1 MQSMTGFARCDGAD
15 QFAHW
20 VMEAKCVNAKGLD
33 VRVRAPQGYDA
44 VELALRS
51 AAKAGLTRGTVQV
64 SINLKPVQAGGEARI
79 NQQALDTYLAA
90 YDAYKD
96 KAGVPSFDGL
106 LRLPGVL
113 QSGEE
118 ETEALIKARVAAMT
132 QDAQKLI
139 DDLKAARAEEGAAL
153 SSVLQGQLDEI
164 AALVK
169 KARAFVADTP
179 DILKARL
186 ERGLEA
192 IGNRAS
198 EMDEG
203 RLHQEIALLIVKADV
218 TEELDRLD
226 GHIAAAADLL
236 ASDLPIGRK
245 FDFLMQ
251 EFNREANTLCSKAV
265 DQKLTTIGLDLKT
278 LIDQMKE
285 QIQNVE

>member
-15 QFAHW
+15 QCAHW
-20 VMEAKCVNAKGLD
+20 VMEAKSVNAKGLD
-33 VRVRAPQGYDA
+33 VRVRAPQGYDG
-44 VELALRS
+44 VELALRNK
-51 AAKAGLTRGTVQV
+51 AKAILTRGTIQV
-64 SINLKPVQAGGEARI
+64 SVTLKPVQTGGDVRV
-79 NQQALDTYLAA
+79 NQQALDAYLAA
-90 YDAYKD
+90 YDDYKD
-96 KAGVPSFDGL
+96 RTEVPSFDGL

-113 QSGEE
+113 QTGEE
-118 ETEALIKARVAAMT
+118 EGEELVTARLAAMVK
-132 QDAQKLI
+132 DAEKLI
-139 DDLKAARAEEGAAL
+139 TDLQASRADEGAAL
-153 SSVLQGQLDEI
+153 LTVLEGQLGDI
-164 AALVK
+164 AALVE

-192 IGNRAS
+192 IGNRAADF
-198 EMDEG
+198 DEA
-203 RLHQEIALLIVKADV
+203 RLHQEVALLIVKADV

-226 GHIAAAADLL
+226 GHIAAAKDLL
-236 ASDLPIGRK
+236 ASDQPIGRK

>member
-15 QFAHW
+15 SFAHW
-20 VMEAKCVNAKGLD
+20 VMEAKSVNAKGLD
-33 VRVRAPQGYDA
+33 VRVRAPYGYDA
-44 VELALRS
+44 VELALRDS
-51 AAKAGLTRGTVQV
+51 AKKQLTRGTVQV
-64 SINLKPVQAGGEARI
+64 SITLKPVSQSGEARI
-79 NQQALDTYLAA
+79 NHDALNAYL
-90 YDAYKD
+90 DAYHGFEDRTAK
-96 KAGVPSFDGL
+96 PSFDGL

-118 ETEALIKARVAAMT
+118 ETEDVLKARLQAMAQDAEALVAA
-132 QDAQKLI
+132 LYE
-139 DDLKAARAEEGAAL
+139 ARSQEGAAL
-153 SSVLQGQLDEI
+153 AEVLKGQLAEI
-164 AALVK
+164 AGLVT

-198 EMDEG
+198 DFDEA
-203 RLHQEIALLIVKADV
+203 RLHQEVAMLIVKADV

-226 GHIAAAADLL
+226 GHIAAAQNLL
-236 ASDLPIGRK
+236 ASDQPIGRK